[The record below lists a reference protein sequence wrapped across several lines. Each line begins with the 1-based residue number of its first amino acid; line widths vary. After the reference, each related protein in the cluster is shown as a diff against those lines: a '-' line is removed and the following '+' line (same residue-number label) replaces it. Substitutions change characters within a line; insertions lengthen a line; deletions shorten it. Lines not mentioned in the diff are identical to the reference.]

1 MPDAAAKP
9 PEDEPT
15 KPETPNA
22 MTALE
27 SAPGP
32 IVTAPRAKLVPD
44 PADNKPILI
53 DDGHR
58 WQTVWR
64 SADGKRE
71 GQQCQDQGVFRWRDG
86 TTWTTAPVAPWVA
99 KDHVTIHA
107 KATAAAN
114 IAGKQAS

>member
-1 MPDAAAKP
+1 MTDAAATP
-9 PEDEPT
+9 PQDEPT

-22 MTALE
+22 LA
-27 SAPGP
+27 SAEGVSGP

-44 PADNKPILI
+44 PADNKPLIL
-53 DDGHR
+53 DDGHK

-71 GQQCQDQGVFRWRDG
+71 GQECQDTGVLRWRDG
-86 TTWTTAPVAPWVA
+86 AAWTTAPVAPWVA
-99 KDHVTIHA
+99 KEHVMVHA

-114 IAGKQAS
+114 VAGKQAS